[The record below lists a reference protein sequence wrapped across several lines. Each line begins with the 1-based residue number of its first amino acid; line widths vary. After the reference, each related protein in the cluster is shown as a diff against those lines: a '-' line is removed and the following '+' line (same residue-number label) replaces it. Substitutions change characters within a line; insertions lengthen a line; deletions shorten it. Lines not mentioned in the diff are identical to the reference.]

1 MIAHVTTAQ
10 ESVILQ
16 GKILND
22 TISKT
27 SVNVVNISL
36 RKGAITN
43 DSGEFNISVRLN
55 DTINVSAVQYESR
68 QFIVS
73 KTVFNRKKI
82 SLYLAPKITELDE
95 VRISNIDL
103 TGDLKKDLLNTQLK
117 PVVQVA
123 LLGLPR
129 NAHPTFTVEERRYY
143 GATGGAGPLGSL
155 INAISGRTKML
166 KKHLEV
172 SQLKAKVY
180 NTRDTFSDSLYM
192 TELKIPEALI
202 EDFIY
207 YVFEDEK
214 AIIQTEKESIFGLLD
229 LLKEKSKAYLALKE
243 QEK

>member
-1 MIAHVTTAQ
+1 MIAHVTPAQ

-55 DTINVSAVQYESR
+55 DTINISAVQYESR

-103 TGDLKKDLLNTQLK
+103 TGDLKKDLLSTQLK

-143 GATGGAGPLGSL
+143 GATGGAGSLG
-155 INAISGRTKML
+155 
-166 KKHLEV
+166 
-172 SQLKAKVY
+172 
-180 NTRDTFSDSLYM
+180 
-192 TELKIPEALI
+192 
-202 EDFIY
+202 
-207 YVFEDEK
+207 
-214 AIIQTEKESIFGLLD
+214 
-229 LLKEKSKAYLALKE
+229 
-243 QEK
+243 